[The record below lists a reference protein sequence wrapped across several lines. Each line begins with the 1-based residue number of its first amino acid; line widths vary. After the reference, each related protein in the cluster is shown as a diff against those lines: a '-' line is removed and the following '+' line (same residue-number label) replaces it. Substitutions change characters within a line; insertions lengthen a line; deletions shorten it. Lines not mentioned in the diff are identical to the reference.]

1 MEKEIKFKRIYFV
14 LIGIILFILSILL
27 IFLISPTL
35 TIKTSIY
42 QIDLKINLEIPPLI
56 ALIGGDLSSLEIND
70 SFINT
75 FLIETFVKN
84 ETIYIDYITLIGLAI
99 SLIGLILLII
109 LWNKKY
115 YPLIGSFLLLI
126 GAIIVSL
133 EGISFTFLNEEFLSE
148 TISIFGL
155 NIYLKGEIFAL
166 GGILSA
172 LALFLIF
179 LLSLIKVYIYYI
191 NIKGKKKNS

>member
-14 LIGIILFILSILL
+14 LISIILFILSILL

-75 FLIETFVKN
+75 YLIETFVKN

-133 EGISFTFLNEEFLSE
+133 EGISFTFLNEDFLSE

>member
-14 LIGIILFILSILL
+14 LISIILFILSILL

-42 QIDLKINLEIPPLI
+42 QINLKINLEIPPLI

-75 FLIETFVKN
+75 YLIETFVEN

-133 EGISFTFLNEEFLSE
+133 EGISFTFLNDEFLSE

-166 GGILSA
+166 GGILSS

-179 LLSLIKVYIYYI
+179 LLSLIKVYIYEI
-191 NIKGKKKNS
+191 NIKEKKKNS